1 MRHRPRPLHR
11 TVRGSARQTGVWSPS
26 RHHSIFPRPP
36 RPTSHGGPRMATAPR
51 TRPLG
56 HVGRVGPCAAPPPA
70 ESDVAYVA
78 LPPRAPPSDAFPRP
92 NTGQRGARAADGHVL
107 VQWCWSL
114 ETPRRPGVVRV
125 RIWTGE
131 QRHGLMAG
139 WTDSTERGG
148 AGRAAA
154 VPCAL
159 HAALPAFPHSSACA
173 VRRPHSAALRIRL
186 LCSAPHPMLPPAR
199 AVPSHSRR

>member
-1 MRHRPRPLHR
+1 M
-11 TVRGSARQTGVWSPS
+11 SSPS

-78 LPPRAPPSDAFPRP
+78 LPPRAPSSDAFPRP

-107 VQWCWSL
+107 VQWCW
-114 ETPRRPGVVRV
+114 RRPAAPAWCAFGSGQESSVMGSWR
-125 RIWTGE
+125 
-131 QRHGLMAG
+131 
-139 WTDSTERGG
+139 
-148 AGRAAA
+148 AGRSRQSG
-154 VPCAL
+154 C
-159 HAALPAFPHSSACA
+159 
-173 VRRPHSAALRIRL
+173 
-186 LCSAPHPMLPPAR
+186 CSISDGTVAR
-199 AVPSHSRR
+199 VGICCYWKRHEMEGPTDLGEWSLDSILTWLIV